1 SGEKPASEP
10 DESDDDIEIEN
21 GQLIFNSSVPKFSYD
36 FIDINEPERNIELPV
51 LDLSSLYIPVPEARH
66 RSARNSGRF
75 RFQTTAQSARRISSK
90 KEISRYQKIVEE
102 LSLANPI
109 YRDAIKKFFGQI
121 ES

>member
-1 SGEKPASEP
+1 
-10 DESDDDIEIEN
+10 
-21 GQLIFNSSVPKFSYD
+21 
-36 FIDINEPERNIELPV
+36 
-51 LDLSSLYIPVPEARH
+51 LSSLYIPVPEARH

-121 ES
+121 ESIKADPKGASPLFIPLPGPPGTGKSYLIELLKTR